1 MIFLYKKKKEQRVGK
16 LSNLD
21 VSYDSEIKNN
31 KKCMAALIL
40 GIFSMI
46 TSLFGL
52 GVIVGIIGLIF
63 GLLGL
68 KDVNQSNQIGKGKA
82 IAGIICS
89 LIGILLTVMFSIMVG
104 NALVN

>member
-1 MIFLYKKKKEQRVGK
+1 M
-16 LSNLD
+16 SNLD
-21 VSYDSEIKNN
+21 VPYNSESKNN

-52 GVIVGIIGLIF
+52 
-63 GLLGL
+63 LGL
-68 KDVNQSNQIGKGKA
+68 KDVNQSSQNGKGKA